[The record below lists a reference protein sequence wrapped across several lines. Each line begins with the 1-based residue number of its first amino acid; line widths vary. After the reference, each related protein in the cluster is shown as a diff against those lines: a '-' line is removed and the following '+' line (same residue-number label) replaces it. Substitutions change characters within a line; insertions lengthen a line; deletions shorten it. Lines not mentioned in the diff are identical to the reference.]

1 MTTGKRGHR
10 FKCKKLAFL
19 QVAVSVLEMS
29 KPLLFLTGFLGAG
42 KTTLLRGILTESRM
56 LGRSCDVI
64 LNDFENAEI
73 DAATLPSY
81 AASIAPIAPIAASC
95 ACCDSLEDL
104 VQLALAAQ
112 ASRGDALLVELNGT
126 ADPLPLLES
135 FTLLEEK
142 LPFFPRWQVAVIHAR
157 NWGRRGEYAALERRQ
172 LETATH
178 WVLTHAESLTAREL
192 RAIARGVASVNPHA
206 KRSHAHGLAADLHI
220 ARGGPEAVS
229 YLSGGGHRHDHT
241 HALSHRFTGCQVP
254 LPGRYRSE
262 DLIALLESLPPVVV
276 RAKALVRLQ
285 DRPRSRWLFGRSIDD
300 PVGEPYEVDGLA
312 KAPSSLVC
320 IGPGLDPA
328 AIRALVEEQL
338 KESLLRD
345 AAP

>member
-1 MTTGKRGHR
+1 MAPNAKDLR
-10 FKCKKLAFL
+10 F
-19 QVAVSVLEMS
+19 QTVAASVLEMS

-42 KTTLLRGILTESRM
+42 KTTLLRGILTESQN

-81 AASIAPIAPIAASC
+81 AASIAPIAASC
-95 ACCDSLEDL
+95 ACCDSFGDL
-104 VQLALAAQ
+104 VELALAAQ

-126 ADPLPLLES
+126 ADPLPWLES

-142 LPFFPRWQVAVIHAR
+142 LPFVPRWQVAVIHAR

-192 RAIARGVASVNPHA
+192 KALARAVASVNPHA

-285 DRPRSRWLFGRSIDD
+285 DRPSRWLFGRCTDD

-338 KESLLRD
+338 RMLPLRD

>member
-1 MTTGKRGHR
+1 M
-10 FKCKKLAFL
+10 
-19 QVAVSVLEMS
+19 

-42 KTTLLRGILTESRM
+42 KTTLLRGILTESQK

-81 AASIAPIAPIAASC
+81 AASIAPIAASC
-95 ACCDSLEDL
+95 ACCDSLENL

-157 NWGRRGEYAALERRQ
+157 NWGRRGDFAALERRQ

-192 RAIARGVASVNPHA
+192 RVLSKGVASVNPHA
-206 KRSHAHGLAADLHI
+206 KRSHAHGLAADLLI
-220 ARGGPEAVS
+220 GRGGPEAVS
-229 YLSGGGHRHDHT
+229 FLAGGRHRHDHV

-254 LPGRYRSE
+254 LPGHYRSE
-262 DLIALLESLPPVVV
+262 EVIALFHALPPVVV
-276 RAKALVRLQ
+276 RAKALVRLR
-285 DRPRSRWLFGRSIDD
+285 DRPGSRWLFGRSIDD
-300 PVGEPYEVDGLA
+300 PVDDPYEVDGLA

-320 IGPGLDPA
+320 IGPGLDPEV
-328 AIRALVEEQL
+328 IRGLVAEIL
-338 KESLLRD
+338 HGVSL
-345 AAP
+345 P

>member
-1 MTTGKRGHR
+1 
-10 FKCKKLAFL
+10 
-19 QVAVSVLEMS
+19 MS
-29 KPLLFLTGFLGAG
+29 KPLLLLTGFLGAG
-42 KTTLLRGILTESRM
+42 KTTLLRGILTESQK

-73 DAATLPSY
+73 DAATLPSC
-81 AASIAPIAPIAASC
+81 AASIAPIAASC
-95 ACCDSLEDL
+95 ACCDSLGDL
-104 VQLALAAQ
+104 VRLALAAQ

-157 NWGRRGEYAALERRQ
+157 NWGRRGEFEALERRQ

-192 RAIARGVASVNPHA
+192 RAVASAVASVNPHA
-206 KRSHAHGLAADLHI
+206 KRSHAYGIAADLLLV
-220 ARGGPEAVS
+220 RGGPEAVEF
-229 YLSGGGHRHDHT
+229 LSGEGHRHDAA
-241 HALSHRFTGCQVP
+241 HALSHRFTGCQVQ
-254 LPGRYRSE
+254 LPGRYRGE
-262 DLIALLESLPPVVV
+262 DLIALLEALPPVVV
-276 RAKALVRLQ
+276 RAKALVRLL
-285 DRPRSRWLFGRSIDD
+285 DRPGSRWLYGRCDGD
-300 PVGEPYEVDGLA
+300 PVGDPYEVDGLV

-328 AIRALVEEQL
+328 AIRALVEQCLGAPEA
-338 KESLLRD
+338 SLP
-345 AAP
+345 AGN

>member
-1 MTTGKRGHR
+1 LENEPLTSNAKDLR
-10 FKCKKLAFL
+10 F
-19 QVAVSVLEMS
+19 QTVAASVLEMS

-42 KTTLLRGILTESRM
+42 KTTLLRGVLTESQK

-81 AASIAPIAPIAASC
+81 AASIAPIAASC

-192 RAIARGVASVNPHA
+192 KALARAVASVNPHA

-285 DRPRSRWLFGRSIDD
+285 DRPGSRWLFGRSTDD
-300 PVGEPYEVDGLA
+300 PVGEPYEVDGLT

-320 IGPGLDPA
+320 IGPGLDRA
-328 AIRALVEEQL
+328 EIHALVKTWLEGVSERPRTEL
-338 KESLLRD
+338 
-345 AAP
+345 